1 MIELTRWRNVGADL
15 ILASASQTRTRLL
28 VEAGVNHICDPANID
43 ETAIKTIWSGP
54 AKGLAEKLA
63 REKAQAVSARHCG
76 ALVIGSDQVLALGDE
91 IFDKPESVQRA
102 RQNLEQ
108 LRGREHRLIS
118 AVSVVCDG
126 QELWAHTDSAALV
139 MRLFSDAFLDDY
151 LDCVGED
158 VIYSVGAYH
167 LEGLGAQL
175 FETVTGDFFTVLGLP
190 LIPLLSFLRTQNILK
205 S

>member
-1 MIELTRWRNVGADL
+1 MIELTRCHNVSVDL
-15 ILASASQTRTRLL
+15 ILASASQARTRLL
-28 VEAGVNHICDPANID
+28 AGAGINHHCDAAHID
-43 ETAIKTIWSGP
+43 ETAIKKTWSGT

-63 REKAQAVSARHCG
+63 REKAQVVSTRHPG
-76 ALVIGSDQVLALGDE
+76 ALVIGSDQVLAFGDE

-108 LRGREHRLIS
+108 LRGHEHKLIS

-126 QELWAHTDSAALV
+126 QELWTHTDSAVLI
-139 MRLFSDAFLDDY
+139 MRSFSDAFLEDY
-151 LDCVGED
+151 LNRVGGD
-158 VIYSVGAYH
+158 VIHSVGAYH
-167 LEGLGAQL
+167 LEGRGAQL

-190 LIPLLSFLRTQNILK
+190 LIPLLSFLRTQKFLK